1 MSGIAEIIVTV
12 LIAASIMFYMY
23 IQNLQDTKKDLEKQV
38 KQKQSEIVREKT
50 KGNIKAFEA
59 RQKAKKE
66 VLKKQRKDKNESK
79 IDTSV
84 GPHTL
89 YF

>member
-1 MSGIAEIIVTV
+1 MNALETIVV
-12 LIAASIMFYMY
+12 ILIFVAFVVFTYV
-23 IQNLQDTKKDLEKQV
+23 QNLQDTKKDLERQV
-38 KQKQSEIVREKT
+38 KQKQSQIVQEKT

-66 VLKKQRKDKNESK
+66 VLKSQKKDKNESK

-84 GPHTL
+84 GYHT
-89 YF
+89 FTF

>member
-1 MSGIAEIIVTV
+1 MSGLAEIIVTV

-38 KQKQSEIVREKT
+38 KQKQSQIVQEKT
-50 KGNIKAFEA
+50 KSNIKAFEA

-66 VLKKQRKDKNESK
+66 VLKSQKKDKNENK
-79 IDTSV
+79 TDASV

>member
-1 MSGIAEIIVTV
+1 MNLYEIIFVI
-12 LIAASIMFYMY
+12 LAFIAFAVFTY
-23 IQNLQDTKKDLEKQV
+23 IQNLQDAKKDLERQV
-38 KQKQSEIVREKT
+38 KQKQSQIIQEKT

-66 VLKKQRKDKNESK
+66 VLKKQTKDKNESK
-79 IDTSV
+79 INTSV
-84 GPHTL
+84 GYHTL